1 MHWLG
6 LVQIFLG
13 LFIFVFLFSYFA
25 FFHCINQ
32 PGRPVGTDSFFFF
45 LMLLLLLFIT
55 IILFFYLGLTVGVTK
70 SSGLRCVLRP
80 YYCPP
85 LFNCTV
91 LLWIRVECTTAVEWP
106 YHF

>member
-1 MHWLG
+1 MFCF
-6 LVQIFLG
+6 FL
-13 LFIFVFLFSYFA
+13 
-25 FFHCINQ
+25 CINQ
-32 PGRPVGTDSFFFF
+32 PGRPVGTDSFFFFF

-70 SSGLRCVLRP
+70 SSGLRSVLRP

-91 LLWIRVECTTAVEWP
+91 LLWICVECTMAVKRP